1 MMKKIL
7 VAVDD
12 TKYSLQLIEVVANLF
27 PHNWPETVLLL
38 YVEKIMGRS
47 LMDDVLLSDSEMETL
62 KKSLKGTEHQEMLD
76 SKAEKVIDFFIKAF
90 EKKGITGVKAVIKE
104 GHPAEEILKTAQEEG
119 VEMIVIGSRGKRL
132 SNLFMGSVS
141 REVTNRADVSV
152 LIARC

>member
-1 MMKKIL
+1 MEKIL

-12 TKYSLQLIEVVANLF
+12 TKSSIQLIEVVAKLF

-47 LMDDVLLSDSEMETL
+47 LMDDVLLSDSEIGTIKE
-62 KKSLKGTEHQEMLD
+62 SLKGTEHQEMLD
-76 SKAEKVIDFFIKAF
+76 RKAEKVIDFFIKAF
-90 EKKGITGVKAVIKE
+90 EEKGITGVKAVIKE

>member
-1 MMKKIL
+1 
-7 VAVDD
+7 
-12 TKYSLQLIEVVANLF
+12 
-27 PHNWPETVLLL
+27 
-38 YVEKIMGRS
+38 
-47 LMDDVLLSDSEMETL
+47 
-62 KKSLKGTEHQEMLD
+62 MLD
-76 SKAEKVIDFFIKAF
+76 RKAEKVIDFFIKAF
-90 EKKGITGVKAVIKE
+90 EEKGITGVKAVIKE